1 MSRKLI
7 VCIVPHG
14 KGDVVTA
21 AATGAGAGGGTLL
34 QGRGTAPSTI
44 LHLLGFGEKA
54 KDVALIVV
62 PDEKAEAI
70 ENAIL
75 AAARQV
81 RPCIGAFFS
90 IEVGTF
96 EKSGARSEERMKGDD
111 GMKTTGKS
119 QLITVIVNEGLAEDA
134 MAAARKAG
142 ASGGTILGGTG
153 TAKEDDATFF
163 GVSLVPEKEV
173 LLIHVEPEKA
183 DVVFEAIRSLPCFDE
198 KGVGIAFRM
207 PVQDFTTLGE

>member
-7 VCIVPHG
+7 ACIVPHG
-14 KGDVVTA
+14 KGEAVTS
-21 AATGAGAGGGTLL
+21 AATKAGAGGGTILR
-34 QGRGTAPSTI
+34 GRGTAPSTI

-54 KDVALIVV
+54 KDIALVV
-62 PDEKAEAI
+62 VNDINGAAVKS
-70 ENAIL
+70 AIL
-75 AAARQV
+75 DAATREK
-81 RPCIGAFFS
+81 PCNGALFT

-96 EKSGARSEERMKGDD
+96 EKSGKRNGNALKGT
-111 GMKTTGKS
+111 GEMNATGKS
-119 QLITVIVNEGLAEDA
+119 QLITFIVNKGLAEDA

-142 ASGGTILGGTG
+142 ASGGTIIEGTG

-163 GVSLVPEKEV
+163 GVSLVPEKEL
-173 LLIHVEPEKA
+173 LLIHVEEEKA
-183 DVVFEAIRSLPCFDE
+183 DAVYEAIRSLPCFDE

>member
-7 VCIVPHG
+7 VSIVPHG
-14 KGDVVTA
+14 KGDAVTS
-21 AATGAGAGGGTLL
+21 AATAAGAGGGTVLP
-34 QGRGTAPSTI
+34 GRGTAPSTI

-54 KDVALIVV
+54 KDIALIVV
-62 PDEKAEAI
+62 EDEKATAVKD
-70 ENAIL
+70 AIL
-75 AAARQV
+75 TAARQKKP
-81 RPCIGAFFS
+81 RNGALFT

-96 EKSGARSEERMKGDD
+96 EKSGKRDTSHLEGD
-111 GMKTTGKS
+111 GKMNGTGQS
-119 QLITVIVNEGLAEDA
+119 QLITIIVNKGLAEDA

-142 ASGGTILGGTG
+142 AKGGTILDGTG

-163 GVSLVPEKEV
+163 GVSLVPEKEI
-173 LLIHVEPEKA
+173 LIIHVEADKA
-183 DVVFEAIRSLPCFDE
+183 DAVYEAIRSLPCFDE